1 MYLVI
6 FYDNG
11 EKVFIKVNAVEVE
24 NGLIYY
30 TPDTALPLASSPIS
44 LSSVDRAWVQI
55 GSQTTYITA

>member
-11 EKVFIKVNAVEVE
+11 EKTFIKVTTVEVG

-30 TPDTALPLASSPIS
+30 NADTTLSLSTPSIP